1 MMMQMKKSSF
11 LLLFCFIIGLTLSPP
26 AEAHR
31 VGVPTTT
38 IEWNDRSG
46 KWEVTHQLS
55 AHDFVEVVEP
65 NANLSEMSAGMLNS
79 LMFEYTQS
87 HFQFVGLMLPS
98 YIGAELDGGDIYVY
112 YELWAPDHSALV
124 SNSLLMEAEATRAAL
139 LNIKSGASIESF
151 DFAEASSWSTIRLVR
166 PAPAE

>member
-1 MMMQMKKSSF
+1 MMTQMKKSSF
-11 LLLFCFIIGLTLSPP
+11 LLLFCFIIGLTL
-26 AEAHR
+26 R
-31 VGVPTTT
+31 
-38 IEWNDRSG
+38 
-46 KWEVTHQLS
+46 

-112 YELWAPDHSALV
+112 YELWAPDH
-124 SNSLLMEAEATRAAL
+124 T
-139 LNIKSGASIESF
+139 
-151 DFAEASSWSTIRLVR
+151 
-166 PAPAE
+166 